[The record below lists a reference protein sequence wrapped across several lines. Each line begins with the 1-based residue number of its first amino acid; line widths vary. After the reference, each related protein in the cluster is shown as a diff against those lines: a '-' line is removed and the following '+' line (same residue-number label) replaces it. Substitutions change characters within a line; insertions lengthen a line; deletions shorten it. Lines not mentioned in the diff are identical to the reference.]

1 MINPLNILKHI
12 SCPVS
17 VIDGA
22 LITKGKRQE
31 LYGVIAGGK
40 GSMAPEHYQRQMIIE
55 GTGYPCPK
63 TNMRLNLA
71 TYKLH
76 EIACPNKKE
85 DGFDYSE
92 DFDGLQIV
100 NNNKF
105 YINLKC
111 VVGAGGSQ
119 TRSLREVY
127 WFVKGQ
133 LHNLSNSKDI
143 YYVNILDG
151 DEAYKSM
158 NKFNYVMNQLDYA
171 SVKNRLY
178 VGDLKGYFAWFKKIV
193 DG

>member
-1 MINPLNILKHI
+1 MNPLNIIKNI
-12 SCPVS
+12 SCPAS
-17 VIDGA
+17 VIDGS
-22 LITKGKRQE
+22 LITKGKRHE
-31 LYGVIAGGK
+31 LHGVIAGGK
-40 GSMAPEHYQRQMIIE
+40 GSMGPEHYQRKMIIE
-55 GTGYPCPK
+55 GTGYTCVK
-63 TNMRLNLA
+63 TNMRLNLE
-71 TYKLH
+71 TYKLI

-85 DGFDYSE
+85 DGFNYSE
-92 DFDGLQIV
+92 NFDGVQNV
-100 NNNKF
+100 GSKKF

-133 LHNLSNSKDI
+133 LKNLSTETDT

-151 DEAYKSM
+151 DEAHKTM
-158 NKFNYVMNQLDYA
+158 NKFEYA
-171 SVKNRLY
+171 LNDSTYKNRIY